1 MAENENEAPR
11 RWCVVDP
18 GTGLYQV
25 DWKLYRQ
32 IVASELGAFL
42 VTPAQE
48 GEKKSFNMLMRLN
61 GKVSADDSPW
71 FEDAVS
77 VELQVPMISSNWYPV
92 MMKKTLAESLEVT
105 TKLADDRL
113 VIGVVEIAWVR
124 GDKDTD
130 KLQPAIVGIKRWG
143 AWSNREF

>member
-1 MAENENEAPR
+1 MTENENDIPR

-25 DWKLYRQ
+25 DWLFYRQ

-42 VTPAQE
+42 VTPAE
-48 GEKKSFNMLMRLN
+48 SGVKKSFKMLLKLGSTVPSEDN
-61 GKVSADDSPW
+61 PW

-77 VELQVPMISSNWYPV
+77 VELQVPMISSNWFSV
-92 MMKKTLAESLEVT
+92 LMKKTLAESLGVT

-113 VIGVVEIAWVR
+113 VIGVVEIEWVP
-124 GDKDTD
+124 GEKSADKS
-130 KLQPAIVGIKRWG
+130 QPVIVGIKRWG
-143 AWSNREF
+143 AWDKKEF